1 MSCQGSGCNYPSRW
15 HVIPVGDLHEHEPLP
30 TCWCKPTPDED
41 HDVFVHHSLDGRE
54 AFEIS
59 GGGLPS

>member
-1 MSCQGSGCNYPSRW
+1 MSCQGSGCNYPNRW
-15 HVIPVGDLHEHEPLP
+15 HVIPVGDLREHEPLP

-41 HDVFVHHSLDGRE
+41 HDVFVHLSLDGRE

-59 GGGLPS
+59 GGRLPS

>member
-1 MSCQGSGCNYPSRW
+1 MSCQGSGCNYPNRW
-15 HVIPVGDLHEHEPLP
+15 HVIPVGDLREHEPLP

-41 HDVFVHHSLDGRE
+41 HDVFAHHSLDGRE

-59 GGGLPS
+59 GGRLPS